1 MEHIEKVT
9 FGYIPSGSG
18 NDLGRGLGISAKDPL
33 EALQRILEAEQ
44 ARYMDLGRV
53 SWADD
58 RGIRQSRLYAI
69 SAGIGFD
76 ALVCELALHA
86 KLKTFLNRI
95 GLGKL
100 VYLILTVKSMRA
112 LQVQDAYIEF
122 EGGESYELKD
132 MVFAAAMN
140 QPYEGGGVPMAPDA
154 KNDDGLLSVIFVE
167 DIPKKKMPRML
178 LRLLLKKHK
187 KIQGLR
193 LKDTKSV
200 RIHSDT
206 PLVVHSDGEFCGYRT
221 DIRFEAEKGKL
232 RILC

>member
-1 MEHIEKVT
+1 
-9 FGYIPSGSG
+9 
-18 NDLGRGLGISAKDPL
+18 
-33 EALQRILEAEQ
+33 
-44 ARYMDLGRV
+44 
-53 SWADD
+53 
-58 RGIRQSRLYAI
+58 
-69 SAGIGFD
+69 
-76 ALVCELALHA
+76 
-86 KLKTFLNRI
+86 
-95 GLGKL
+95 
-100 VYLILTVKSMRA
+100 MRA

-187 KIQGLR
+187 KLQGLR

-221 DIRFEAEKGKL
+221 DIRFAAEKGKL